1 MLNIRMWNRQDYLY
15 DLEVNI
21 GISTVL
27 YSKKIPLLICTL
39 FPGKLTKLHVRWKSG
54 LCVSEL
60 SFFKMITLIVTY
72 IIKTVYIPSL
82 FLFCLFI
89 CETNTVIHIVIVCL
103 AASIYVVL
111 FCLFYE
117 LSTVNLWNTFVNT
130 VKHIFVECLTTS
142 IK

>member
-1 MLNIRMWNRQDYLY
+1 
-15 DLEVNI
+15 
-21 GISTVL
+21 
-27 YSKKIPLLICTL
+27 
-39 FPGKLTKLHVRWKSG
+39 
-54 LCVSEL
+54 
-60 SFFKMITLIVTY
+60 MITLIVTN

-111 FCLFYE
+111 FRLFYE

-130 VKHIFVECLTTS
+130 VKHIFVEYLTKNMCSYLVFILCTY
-142 IK
+142 I